1 MIRFLLTVLTTCR
14 ACEPMNR
21 KPNILAA
28 FPVLAL
34 VFMLTACGAGGDRV
48 ERFAEANP
56 GSGENIAIPG
66 YERLSFAASKTAQTV
81 NLKNPAENACTF
93 VLTLT
98 LEGGET
104 LWTGKALSPGEAFTS
119 ITLTRALDAG
129 EYPATLHYDC
139 YTIEDNR
146 PLNGAEIELIIEVK

>member
-1 MIRFLLTVLTTCR
+1 
-14 ACEPMNR
+14 MNR

-28 FPVLAL
+28 FLALAL
-34 VFMLTACGAGGDRV
+34 VLLLTACGAGGDKV

-66 YERLSFAASKTAQTV
+66 YEKLSFEAGKTTQAV
-81 NLKNPAENACTF
+81 NLKNPAENACAF

-104 LWTGKALSPGEAFTS
+104 LWKGKVLSPGEAFTR
-119 ITLTRALDAG
+119 ITLEKALDAG
-129 EYPATLHYDC
+129 EYSATLHYDC
-139 YTIEDNR
+139 YTIEDNQ
-146 PLNGAEIELIIEVK
+146 PLNGAEIQLILEVK

>member
-1 MIRFLLTVLTTCR
+1 
-14 ACEPMNR
+14 MNR

-28 FPVLAL
+28 FLAL
-34 VFMLTACGAGGDRV
+34 ALALALTACGAGGDRV

-66 YERLSFAASKTAQTV
+66 YEKLSFTAGKTAQAV
-81 NLKNPAENACTF
+81 NLKNPAENACAF

-104 LWTGKALSPGEAFTS
+104 LWTGKALSPGEAFTRV
-119 ITLTRALDAG
+119 TLSRALPAG

-139 YTIEDNR
+139 FSLQDNT
-146 PLNGAEIELIIEVK
+146 PLNGAEIQLTLEVK

>member
-1 MIRFLLTVLTTCR
+1 
-14 ACEPMNR
+14 MNR

-28 FPVLAL
+28 FLAL
-34 VFMLTACGAGGDRV
+34 ALALALTACGAGGDRV

-66 YERLSFAASKTAQTV
+66 YEKLSFTAGKTAQAV
-81 NLKNPAENACTF
+81 NLKNPAENACAF

-104 LWTGKALSPGEAFTS
+104 LWTGKALSPGEAFTRV
-119 ITLTRALDAG
+119 TLSRALPAG
-129 EYPATLHYDC
+129 EYPATLRYDC
-139 YTIEDNR
+139 FSLQDNT
-146 PLNGAEIELIIEVK
+146 PLNGAEIQLTLEVR

>member
-1 MIRFLLTVLTTCR
+1 
-14 ACEPMNR
+14 MNR

-28 FPVLAL
+28 FLILAL
-34 VFMLTACGAGGDRV
+34 ALLLTACGAGGDRV
-48 ERFAEANP
+48 ERFAEAAP

-66 YERLSFAASKTAQTV
+66 YEKLSFEAGKTVQTV

-98 LEGGET
+98 MEDGET
-104 LWTGKALSPGEAFTS
+104 LWTGEALKPGEAFTR

-129 EYPATLHYDC
+129 EYPATIHYDC

>member
-1 MIRFLLTVLTTCR
+1 MRSNLKGR
-14 ACEPMNR
+14 GPMNR

-28 FPVLAL
+28 FLVLAL
-34 VFMLTACGAGGDRV
+34 ALLLTACGAGGDRV

-66 YERLSFAASKTAQTV
+66 YEKLSFAAGKTAQTV

-98 LEGGET
+98 MEDGET
-104 LWTGKALSPGEAFTS
+104 LWTGKALSPGEAFTR
-119 ITLTRALDAG
+119 ITLSKVLEAG

-139 YTIEDNR
+139 FSLQDHT
-146 PLNGAEIELIIEVK
+146 PLNGAEIQLTIEVK

>member
-1 MIRFLLTVLTTCR
+1 MNHTAIVRLICAVVLSLL
-14 ACEPMNR
+14 
-21 KPNILAA
+21 
-28 FPVLAL
+28 
-34 VFMLTACGAGGDRV
+34 LTACGAGGDRV

-66 YERLSFAASKTAQTV
+66 YEKLDFAAGKTAQTV
-81 NLKNPAENACTF
+81 NLKNPPENACTF

-104 LWTGKALSPGEAFTS
+104 LWTGKALSPGEAFTR

-139 YTIEDNR
+139 FSLQDNT
-146 PLNGAEIELIIEVK
+146 PLNGAEIQLTIEVR

>member
-1 MIRFLLTVLTTCR
+1 MK
-14 ACEPMNR
+14 R

-28 FPVLAL
+28 FLVLAFAL
-34 VFMLTACGAGGDRV
+34 LLTACGAGGDRV

-66 YERLSFAASKTAQTV
+66 YEKLDFVAGKTAQTV
-81 NLKNPAENACTF
+81 NLKNPPENACTF

-104 LWTGKALSPGEAFTS
+104 LWTGKALSPGEAFTR
-119 ITLTRALDAG
+119 ITLSRALDEG

-139 YTIEDNR
+139 FSLQDNT
-146 PLNGAEIELIIEVK
+146 PLNGAEVKLTIEVR

>member
-1 MIRFLLTVLTTCR
+1 MSKAPKALRI
-14 ACEPMNR
+14 
-21 KPNILAA
+21 ILYAV
-28 FPVLAL
+28 VLAL
-34 VFMLTACGAGGDRV
+34 VLTACDAGGDRV
-48 ERFAEANP
+48 ERFAEATP

-66 YERLSFAASKTAQTV
+66 YEKLSFTAGKTVQTV

-104 LWTGKALSPGEAFTS
+104 LWTGKALSPGEAFTR

>member
-1 MIRFLLTVLTTCR
+1 
-14 ACEPMNR
+14 MNR

-28 FPVLAL
+28 FLVLAL
-34 VFMLTACGAGGDRV
+34 ALALTACGAGGDRV
-48 ERFAEANP
+48 ERFAEANS

-66 YERLSFAASKTAQTV
+66 YEKLSFAAGKTAQAV
-81 NLKNPAENACTF
+81 NLKNPPENACTF

-104 LWTGKALSPGEAFTS
+104 LWTGKALSPGEAFTR
-119 ITLTRALDAG
+119 ITLSRALPAG

-139 YTIEDNR
+139 FSLQDNT
-146 PLNGAEIELIIEVK
+146 PLNGAEIKLTIEVH